1 MKKIYLAT
9 PYSHRDPEIRRA
21 RFDEVNK
28 IAAKLM
34 CKGYLVFS
42 PISHTHPIAEAGNL
56 PKGWVFWAEYDHTF
70 IEWCDEVHV
79 FQQDGWQESIG
90 VNAEIKLAKKMNKPV
105 VFIKGG
111 VV

>member
-34 CKGYLVFS
+34 CKGYLVFTPFFLS
-42 PISHTHPIAEAGNL
+42 
-56 PKGWVFWAEYDHTF
+56 
-70 IEWCDEVHV
+70 
-79 FQQDGWQESIG
+79 
-90 VNAEIKLAKKMNKPV
+90 
-105 VFIKGG
+105 
-111 VV
+111 